1 MKLKYLPLAVVVL
14 CTSAF
19 AQAPFNPDTVKAGQ
33 FDNGK
38 MWTFDFPPKDY
49 FEKTYQF
56 EPTQEWFDA
65 MRMSALRF
73 ASWCSASFVSADGL
87 VMTNH
92 HCSRDVAL
100 GVQKEGENFLNEGF
114 YAKTLADERRVP
126 DLFVDQL
133 IQIEDITERVRKAF
147 NKGKTD
153 VEKLQ
158 FRETEFEEIKK
169 EYAQKEG
176 WIGLELQP
184 VTLYQGARYS
194 LYGFK
199 RYNDV
204 RLVLIPELA
213 LGFFGGD
220 YDNFT
225 YPRYSL
231 DFTFFRVYDES
242 GQPFKPKYY
251 FKFNPNGIEEN
262 EPVFVIG
269 NPGKTDRQATVAMLE
284 YFRDVQYPAILDR
297 YSKRS
302 EILAEYN
309 ETADNDSIR
318 NVVFGY
324 ENALKAY
331 GGQLDGL
338 LDPYIIARRAA
349 FEREF
354 QHAVSSK
361 PGADRPEKKTKAS
374 PAVWNE
380 IAKTQDEIEKIYY
393 DATLFAPVNG
403 LNSRAFDMATLMNV
417 YSMVNATDAKRGQAL
432 KDFLTRKHNIV
443 RETEVRFL
451 NTHIK
456 EANKYFGI
464 NDRYVS
470 AMLQYGNP
478 DVAAKALIENTQIYD
493 VEFRKALLD
502 KGPEAIAASDD
513 PLLAVT
519 RMAASRYESAQA
531 KLKQLNSKMAS
542 LRSTLGR
549 MLYDAYGLKIPPD
562 ATFSLRI
569 ADGLVKP
576 YEYNG
581 TKAPILTTYYGMY
594 DRYYSFEGEYPWN
607 LPEKWKN
614 PSSELLKAPINFVST
629 NDIIGGNSGS
639 PLVNRNLEVVGLVFD
654 SNMEGLPG
662 DYIYL
667 PESARTVS
675 VHAGGIL
682 AGLKYIYKADRIA
695 SELIR

>member
-1 MKLKYLPLAVVVL
+1 MNFKYFSFLLVIV
-14 CTSAF
+14 CTTAF

-38 MWTFDFPPKDY
+38 MWTFDFPPADY

-56 EPTQEWFDA
+56 EPTQEWFEA

-114 YAKTLADERRVP
+114 YAKTLAEERKVP

-153 VEKLQ
+153 VEKVQ
-158 FRETEFEEIKK
+158 FREAEFETIKK

-176 WIGLELQP
+176 WMGLELQP

-225 YPRYSL
+225 YPRYCL

-242 GQPFKPKYY
+242 GQPLKPKYY
-251 FKFNPNGIEEN
+251 FKFNPAGVKEN

-269 NPGKTDRQATVAMLE
+269 NPGQTDRQATVAMLE
-284 YFRDVQYPAILDR
+284 YFRDVTYPTIIDR
-297 YSKRS
+297 YSTRS
-302 EILAEYN
+302 DILQDYN
-309 ETADNDSIR
+309 ETADSDSIR
-318 NVVFGY
+318 NVIFGI
-324 ENALKAY
+324 ENGLKAY
-331 GGQLDGL
+331 GGQLKGL
-338 LDPYIIARRAA
+338 LDPYIMARRSA
-349 FEREF
+349 FEEEF
-354 QHAVSSK
+354 QRAVGK
-361 PGADRPEKKTKAS
+361 NRVDRPERKTKAS
-374 PAVWNE
+374 PTIWEE
-380 IAKTQDEIEKIYY
+380 IARTQSEIRKVYY
-393 DATLFAPVNG
+393 DATLFSPARG
-403 LNSRAFDMATLMNV
+403 LNSKAFELATSMNI
-417 YSMVNATDAKRGQAL
+417 YAMLKPADAERSKAL
-432 KDFLTRKHNIV
+432 KNVLTREHKVITETESAFLTA
-443 RETEVRFL
+443 
-451 NTHIK
+451 HIK
-456 EANKYFGI
+456 EANKYFGM
-464 NDRYVS
+464 NDPYVS
-470 AMLQYGNP
+470 ALLRHGNP
-478 DVAAKALIENTQIYD
+478 EVAAKALLEKTKVYD
-493 VEFRKALLD
+493 VGFRRELLE
-502 KGPEAIAASDD
+502 KGPKAITTSDD
-513 PLLAVT
+513 PLLEVT
-519 RMAASRYESAQA
+519 RMAASRYQSAQA
-531 KLKQLNSKMAS
+531 KLNELNSRMAS
-542 LRSTLGR
+542 LRSALGL

-569 ADGLVKP
+569 ADGVVRP

-581 TKAPILTTYYGMY
+581 TKAPIFTTYFGLY
-594 DRYYSFEGEYPWN
+594 DRFYSFQGEYPWS
-607 LPEKWKN
+607 LPDKWRN
-614 PSSELLKAPINFVST
+614 PSLELLKEPMNLVST

-654 SNMEGLPG
+654 SNIEGLPG

-675 VHAGGIL
+675 VHAGGIV
-682 AGLKYIYKADRIA
+682 AALKYVYKADRIA